1 MAPKLK
7 TFMKSTRAFY
17 DIEVFPNL
25 LLVCF
30 KDYETGEKHYYYV
43 FDDIHGGKN
52 VNQIPELLQH
62 IVNRCQWLVGYNNW
76 DYDDIVIKSLYLD
89 EKVLKVAEPKVITNH
104 CRTLSHR
111 IIECQN
117 EDKNLPEAY
126 TYRRVNKFESYDLIQ
141 LFNTIDRVSL
151 KQLAINLR
159 WHKIQDLPYPPDHIV
174 QADEIDKI
182 IEYCFNDVDILEKAF
197 EYYSSIINER
207 IKFSK
212 IIGIDVNNRNDTDI
226 AKTVLAVNYEK
237 ETGIPYEVF
246 SKQRT
251 FYDRVYLDKC
261 ISPKVKFLT
270 RKYNKLL
277 GKVKSMVIDPNKDET
292 KSKKKKQF
300 DLTFYSKYLSHT
312 LGLGGIH
319 SNNPSEILEDDG
331 ENEYWDLDVT
341 SYYPRVMIND
351 NLKPNHLD
359 DRFLSIYDKNVV
371 TKRVWAKKNKESILA
386 NFLKITA
393 NGTFGLTNSKY
404 SWLYDPYVTYSTT
417 VNGQLYLMMLIEALE
432 YYSRCI
438 VVYSNTDGLTVK
450 IPKGEKG
457 RFKSICEHWMKAT
470 GFDLEFNRYD
480 KMIVQDVNNY
490 LMFTHEIVDG
500 KHYKNK
506 GSYSW
511 KKPITKGYEFPIVPK
526 AVFEYFDKGTPIEDT
541 IIDCKDIYEFLIAE
555 RTNPKTFLVTLE
567 TANGERNTL
576 QKNNRWIITKGQP
589 GEGKLRKQNRDNF
602 EITEMQ
608 KGRLVTVLNDINSP
622 LVENYKLDYEYYI
635 NQAQQ
640 LINLKPS
647 TRPDEIDEPLVQAVL
662 F

>member
-1 MAPKLK
+1 
-7 TFMKSTRAFY
+7 MKSTRAFY
-17 DIEVFPNL
+17 DIEVYPNL

-30 KDYETGEKHYYYV
+30 KDYETGEKHHYYV
-43 FDDIHGGKN
+43 FDDIHGKQN
-52 VNQIPELLQH
+52 VNQIQDLLPH
-62 IVNRCQWLVGYNNW
+62 IINRCQWLIGYNNW
-76 DYDDIVIKSLYLD
+76 NYDDMVVKSLFLD
-89 EKVLKVAEPKVITNH
+89 EKILKVAEPKVITNH

-111 IIECQN
+111 IIESQN

-126 TYRRVNKFESYDLIQ
+126 TYRKVNKFESYDLIQ
-141 LFNTIDRVSL
+141 LLNTIDRVSL

-174 QADEIDKI
+174 EAHQIDEIIK
-182 IEYCFNDVDILEKAF
+182 YCYNDVDILKKAF
-197 EYYSSIINER
+197 EYYTPIINER

-212 IIGIDVNNRNDTDI
+212 MIGIDVNNKNDTDI
-226 AKTVLAVNYEK
+226 AKTVLATNYEK
-237 ETGIPYEVF
+237 ETGIPFEIF
-246 SKQRT
+246 NKQRT
-251 FYDRVYLDKC
+251 FYDRVYLEKC
-261 ISPKVKFLT
+261 ISSKIKFNT

-277 GKVKSMVIDPNKDET
+277 DKVKSIVIDPNKDES

-351 NLKPNHLD
+351 NLKPAHLD
-359 DRFLSIYDKNVV
+359 DRFLDIYDQNVV
-371 TKRVWAKKNKESILA
+371 TKRVWAKKHKETVLA

-393 NGTFGLTNSKY
+393 NGTFGLTNSKFC
-404 SWLYDPYVTYSTT
+404 WMYDPYVTYSTT

-511 KKPITKGYEFPIVPK
+511 KKPITKGYEYPIVPK
-526 AVFEYFDKGTPIEDT
+526 AVFEYFDKGTPIENT

-567 TANGERNTL
+567 TADGERNTL

-589 GEGKLRKQNRDNF
+589 GEGKLRKQNREDF

-608 KGRLVTVLNDINSP
+608 KGRLVTVLNDIHSP

-647 TRPDEIDEPLVQAVL
+647 TRPDIVDEPLVQAVL